1 MLRNFRTAIK
11 SNRTPVATIMIVL
24 TIGLLA
30 YLVPSGNAVVTP
42 ETVLGRVYGREI
54 KQRDIDQALMDLM
67 QRFGGGQ
74 AQQEQLLP
82 LLKPQAV
89 QTAIQDKI
97 VEELCEREGI
107 VVSDAEIK
115 TTLELILKSQA
126 KQQPELIGLFD
137 SSGRLR
143 SMDELVK
150 IYQEPVRAFI
160 NTVERVARKE
170 AVRQKLFQIYAH
182 KVPVSSERLDLEHRL
197 KEEKMTFKSVIVTP
211 SMQDI
216 GDPGDGPLEVFLK
229 AEGSLFKQGLRRKIQ
244 VVAVSRDMVGDLNMD
259 EAAVRKAYENQ
270 KASLTKAPEVKGRH
284 ILFDATTPQQLVE
297 AKKVALEVREQLIK
311 GEKFETL
318 ATKYNSPQAA
328 GPGGD
333 LGWFDRSR
341 MVKEFGDVAFSLK
354 VGEISQPVQ
363 TQYGIHLIRIEDRR
377 AERVTPFDE
386 VKAKLQLDL
395 TEERYAQK
403 AKEKLELLRK
413 KAGQGDLASAAQ
425 SLGLK
430 AINSSPFEATDT
442 PSIEGLF
449 NVGDLATRAFS
460 KKMGEVST
468 PELIGSSYMVYRV
481 EKELKSSVPPLNE
494 IRPKVLL
501 AWRQEQAAKATRV
514 QMQALRQAGT
524 INAFKDLG
532 SITETKSVA
541 IVTKQELVTQ
551 PQIRQALLQT
561 PVNELTP
568 IILQEDGSFWCAQVS
583 QRETPKPL
591 TVDSRLDL
599 VNEIQ
604 NREAGQMLQYE
615 VQRLLEVG
623 KSRSGLRSLWGL
635 WDGIWI
641 DEKALGLTK

>member
-1 MLRNFRTAIK
+1 MLRSFRTAIK
-11 SNRTPVATIMIVL
+11 SNRTPVASVMIVL
-24 TIGLLA
+24 TLGLLA

-42 ETVLGRVYGREI
+42 ETVLGRVYGRDI

-67 QRFGGGQ
+67 QRFGGAQ

-82 LLKPQAV
+82 LLKPQAIQSV
-89 QTAIQDKI
+89 IQDKI

-107 VVSDAEIK
+107 VVSDAEVK
-115 TTLELILKSQA
+115 TTLELILTSQA
-126 KQQPELIGLFD
+126 KQEPELKGLFD
-137 SSGRLR
+137 PSGRLR

-170 AVRQKLFQIYAH
+170 AVRQKLFQIYAN
-182 KVPVSSERLDLEHRL
+182 KVPISPERLALEHRL
-197 KEEKMTFKSVIVTP
+197 KEEKISFKSVVVTP
-211 SMQDI
+211 SSQDI
-216 GDPGDGPLEVFLK
+216 SDPGDGPLELYLK
-229 AEGSLFKQGLRRKIQ
+229 AEGSFFKQGLRRQIQ
-244 VVAVSRDMVGDLNMD
+244 VVAVSRDMIGDLTID
-259 EAAVRKAYENQ
+259 ESAVKKAYENQ
-270 KASLTKAPEVKGRH
+270 KVSLTKAPEVKGRH
-284 ILFDATTPQQLVE
+284 ILFDATTPQQILE
-297 AKKVALEVREQLIK
+297 AKKKALEVREQLTK
-311 GEKFETL
+311 GEKFEAL
-318 ATKYNSPQAA
+318 ANKYNSPQAA

-341 MVKEFGDVAFSLK
+341 MVKEFSDAAFSLK
-354 VGEISQPVQ
+354 VGEVSLPVQ
-363 TQYGIHLIRIEDRR
+363 TQYGIHLIRIDDRR
-377 AERVTPFDE
+377 AERVTPFED
-386 VKAKLQLDL
+386 VKSRLELDL

-403 AKEKLELLRK
+403 AKEKLELLKK
-413 KAGQGDLASAAQ
+413 KAGRGDLMSAAQ

-430 AINSSPFEATDT
+430 AVNSPPFEATDT
-442 PSIEGLF
+442 PSIEGFF

-460 KKMGEVST
+460 KKVGEVSG
-468 PELIGSSYMVYRV
+468 PELVGSSYMIYRV
-481 EKELKSSVPPLNE
+481 EKEFKPSVPPLKD

-501 AWRQEQAAKATRV
+501 AWRQEQAAKATQI

-524 INAFKDLG
+524 IDAFKDLG
-532 SITETKSVA
+532 AITETKS
-541 IVTKQELVTQ
+541 ITIISKQELVTQ

-561 PVNELTP
+561 PVNQLTP
-568 IILQEDGSFWCAQVS
+568 IIFQEDGSFWCAQIS
-583 QRETPKPL
+583 QREAFPPL
-591 TVDSRLDL
+591 TVETRLNL

-635 WDGIWI
+635 WDGIWM